1 MGSLL
6 NYWERVM
13 HHFQNLFLIL
23 LVLSI
28 ASSCI
33 RDTSLDAGE
42 EPPVVVECILANSPV
57 QTLRLCFAKGL
68 SREQSEL
75 TEAEAKLFDVTEDAE
90 AGTFLPSGD
99 GNWTLPYEPIPG
111 HTYRLDVDV
120 PGNERITAVQT
131 MPEIDVRA
139 VLYYPYFGD
148 HDLYQYESFPLIVYE
163 MASLPEFTWI
173 YAMSWDA
180 RNGRRRIADNLCTDF
195 PYVDNFNLTG
205 EVYAPQ
211 VDTVFELGLE
221 NHYALYWPLTGANMH
236 RKYLRIPHPERV
248 EQAWMIVSGDMEG
261 EFPYEYTTSP
271 LRIVEDGL
279 VEDPKEGQGYIVF
292 VSVSEDYDTY
302 LTDAIRIQSLQES
315 SDMSSLYMRE
325 NVHSNIQGGLGL
337 FGAKNERKL
346 VWRNEKSVFFDE

>member
-1 MGSLL
+1 
-6 NYWERVM
+6 M
-13 HHFQNLFLIL
+13 HHFQDLFLIL

-131 MPEIDVRA
+131 MPEIDVKA
-139 VLYYPYFGD
+139 VFYFPIWNVYD
-148 HDLYQYESFPLIVYE
+148 YYQYKSFPLIVYE
-163 MASLPEFTWI
+163 MASLPEYTWI

-180 RNGRRRIADNLCTDF
+180 QSGKRRIADNLCTDF

-211 VDTVFELGLE
+211 VDTVFELGIE

-236 RKYLRIPHPERV
+236 RKYLRVSHPERV
-248 EQAWMIVSGDMEG
+248 EQTWMIVSGDMEG

-271 LRIVEDGL
+271 LRIIEDGL
-279 VEDPKEGQGYIVF
+279 VKDPKDGQGYIVF
-292 VSVSEDYDTY
+292 VAVSEDYDTY

-315 SDMSSLYMRE
+315 SDMSSIYMRE
-325 NVHSNIQGGLGL
+325 NIHSNILGGLGL
-337 FGAKNERKL
+337 FGAKNEQKL